1 MNIEQMRAVLES
13 LPDPVFILSTS
24 GKYVALFGGQDI
36 RYYHDGTS
44 LVGQNLY
51 DVLRPE
57 KADYFVRKINEALV
71 SGEMMVEE
79 YELSDKDILGLPD
92 EGPEE
97 PIWFEGR
104 IQALDFKVDGE
115 SVVLWVAS
123 NISER
128 YQLEKKLRYWGD
140 TDQLTELYNRR
151 RLEQDLAAH
160 HASFNRYDVSTSV
173 LMLDLDN
180 LKSVNDIEGH
190 HKGDEIIVALADI
203 LREQMREADAAYR
216 FGGDEFVIVL
226 PNTDIA
232 QAITFA
238 ERLNNQ
244 FAAHAESLTVGDIAV
259 TVSIGV
265 TAISPDD
272 DSHETTLRRADKFLY
287 DAKNK
292 GKNKVVG
299 F

>member
-1 MNIEQMRAVLES
+1 MNIEQMRSVLDS

-24 GKYVALFGGQDI
+24 GKYVALFGGQDV

-51 DVLRPE
+51 DVLEPE
-57 KADYFVRKINEALV
+57 KADYFVRKINEALT
-71 SGEMMVEE
+71 SGEMIVEE

-92 EGPEE
+92 EGPED

-104 IQALDFKVDGE
+104 IQALDFKVDDE

-160 HASFNRYDVSTSV
+160 LASFNRYDISTSV

-216 FGGDEFVIVL
+216 YGGDEFVIVL
-226 PNTDIA
+226 PNTEIK

-238 ERLNNQ
+238 ERLNSQ
-244 FAAHAESLTVGDIAV
+244 FAAHAESLTIGDIAV

-265 TAISPDD
+265 TAISADD
-272 DSHETTLRRADKFLY
+272 DSHETTLRRADKLLY